1 MQYRLV
7 QRRGRKFEATWN
19 ERTMRHGKWR
29 TIQKWVSL
37 GTNDP
42 QEAAEKFKGF
52 VDGEASG
59 KGVAFSRL
67 SEVLQE
73 YTAEL
78 LARNTSHH
86 NMKRHHSI
94 VRQLLT
100 HLGDISFT
108 DLTRQDTKQYIRSR
122 GVKPQTASR
131 ELDVLS
137 AALNYCVQEELIE
150 WTPFKFYKVGS
161 GVRDRYLTQDE
172 IDQLLDACQSYHL
185 RMWTL
190 IAVSTAARSGAI
202 LGLTADR
209 VLFDDNIIDFRDP
222 TIQGRHKPRSVIKMP
237 TGLRPYLMDAIDKS
251 QSGYLVEKNGRPLTS
266 VYNEFR
272 KAVGRAGLEDCS
284 PHVLR
289 HTCAVHMVKAGVP
302 IYEVSSYLG
311 HKNTK
316 ITQDHYAKFQPDFM
330 DKSSEVGSSL
340 IANPKMR
347 VIQ

>member
-1 MQYRLV
+1 
-7 QRRGRKFEATWN
+7 
-19 ERTMRHGKWR
+19 MRHTVKH
-29 TIQKWVSL
+29 T
-37 GTNDP
+37 
-42 QEAAEKFKGF
+42 
-52 VDGEASG
+52 
-59 KGVAFSRL
+59 RL
-67 SEVLQE
+67 SEVLQQ

-78 LARNTSHH
+78 LDRKTSYH
-86 NMKRHHSI
+86 NMKRHHSC

-100 HLGDISFT
+100 HMGDKRFA
-108 DLTRQDTKQYIRSR
+108 DLTRQDTKEYIRSR

-137 AALNYCVQEELIE
+137 AALNYCSQEELIE
-150 WTPFKFYKVGS
+150 WSPFKFFKVGS
-161 GVRDRYLTQDE
+161 GVRDRYLTQQE
-172 IDQLLDACQSYHL
+172 IDRLLDACQSYHL
-185 RMWTL
+185 RLWTL

-222 TIQGRHKPRSVIKMP
+222 SIQGRHKPRSVIKMP
-237 TGLRPYLMDAIDKS
+237 GVLRPHLAEAIEKS
-251 QSGYLVEKNGRPLTS
+251 RSGYLVEKNGKPLTS

-272 KAVGRAGLEDCS
+272 RTVDRAGLKGCS

-340 IANPKMR
+340 IAKLAQPA
-347 VIQ
+347 